1 MTEHST
7 LTNETPHSTYEI
19 TGMLMPARA
28 FFFIVVDEPGKDGF
42 LLGKYMLQILIP
54 IFQKWTYQ
62 KQKCFQKLILN
73 GMV

>member
-1 MTEHST
+1 MSQ
-7 LTNETPHSTYEI
+7 
-19 TGMLMPARA
+19 
-28 FFFIVVDEPGKDGF
+28 GKTVF

>member
-7 LTNETPHSTYEI
+7 LTNETPHSTYDI

-28 FFFIVVDEPGKDGF
+28 FFLSSSMSQEKTVF

-54 IFQKWTYQ
+54 IFQRWTYQ
-62 KQKCFQKLILN
+62 RQRCFQKLTRN
-73 GMV
+73 DMV